1 VVEITKLSFEE
12 QVGLRPDRLAELYLQ
27 LGKANAEDVVCR
39 AIEELA
45 VRLKNIEGMDR
56 TSELAKVRKKAKG
69 LIGIAEQIGMQRLA
83 DVAHD
88 LQYCAGENDPVA
100 FAAVMARLLRVGDYS
115 LIAVWDLQDL
125 SG

>member
-1 VVEITKLSFEE
+1 MVEITKLSFEE
-12 QVGLRPDRLAELYLQ
+12 QVGLRPDRLAELYVQ
-27 LGKANAEDVVCR
+27 LGKANAQDVVCR

-45 VRLKNIEGMDR
+45 VRLKNLEGMDR
-56 TSELAKVRKKAKG
+56 TCELATVRKKAKG

-88 LQYCAGENDPVA
+88 LQYCAGENDTVA